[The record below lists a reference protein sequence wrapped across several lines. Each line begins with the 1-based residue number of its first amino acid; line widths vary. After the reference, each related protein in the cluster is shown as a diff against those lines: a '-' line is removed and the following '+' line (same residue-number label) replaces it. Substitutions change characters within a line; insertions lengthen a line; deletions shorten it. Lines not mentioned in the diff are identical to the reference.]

1 MREDTVVQLRQPGSF
16 EDDPL
21 TEVLR
26 LGARRL
32 LGQAVEAEVAGFV
45 EAYAHLTGSAGRRRI
60 VRHGHLPER
69 EIQTGIGPVAVRCP
83 RVRDRGA
90 GETGPRVRFTSR
102 ILPPYLRRAKSI
114 EELLPWLY
122 LKGISTGDFC
132 EALAALLGPEAPGL
146 SASTIARLKEVWQG
160 ELEHWQRRDLSAKR
174 YVYFWADGVHFSP
187 RLDHDKQCMCVI
199 IGADELGRKEL
210 LAIADGYRESAQSW
224 REVLLDLKRR
234 GLAIGARAGHH
245 LHGDGALGF
254 SRKAG
259 ASTREVYG
267 TTRERAL
274 LGAQDCC
281 HRRRAPGAKVL
292 LDLKLPKSVQ
302 PRAKQHLQDIWMAE
316 TRAVAEKAFDFFL
329 EAYGP
334 KYDKAVACLA
344 KDHDV
349 LLAFYDF
356 PAEHWKHIRTT
367 NPIES
372 TFATVRLRT
381 TKTKGCLSRMT
392 ALTMV
397 FKMCQSAS
405 KKWRR
410 RDGSH
415 QIADIIQGVK
425 FKDGEK
431 LTERAA

>member
-45 EAYAHLTGSAGRRRI
+45 EAYAHLTDSAGRRRI

-90 GETGPRVRFTSR
+90 GETGPRLRFTSR
-102 ILPPYLRRAKSI
+102 ILPPYLRRTKSI

-174 YVYFWADGVHFSP
+174 HVYFWADGVYFSP

-234 GLAIGARAGHH
+234 GLAIAPELAT
-245 LHGDGALGF
+245 GDGALGF
-254 SRKAG
+254 WKAL
-259 ASTREVYG
+259 REVYG
-267 TTRERAL
+267 TTREQRCWVHKTAN
-274 LGAQDCC
+274 
-281 HRRRAPGAKVL
+281 VL
-292 LDLKLPKSVQ
+292 NKLPKSVQ

-344 KDHDV
+344 KDRDV
-349 LLAFYDF
+349 LLAFYGF

-397 FKMCQSAS
+397 FKLCQSAS

-410 RDGSH
+410 LDGSH

>member
-1 MREDTVVQLRQPGSF
+1 M
-16 EDDPL
+16 
-21 TEVLR
+21 
-26 LGARRL
+26 
-32 LGQAVEAEVAGFV
+32 
-45 EAYAHLTGSAGRRRI
+45 
-60 VRHGHLPER
+60 
-69 EIQTGIGPVAVRCP
+69 
-83 RVRDRGA
+83 
-90 GETGPRVRFTSR
+90 
-102 ILPPYLRRAKSI
+102 PPYLRRAKSI

-174 YVYFWADGVHFSP
+174 YVYFWADGVYFSP

-234 GLAIGARAGHH
+234 GLAIAPELAT
-245 LHGDGALGF
+245 GDGALGF
-254 SRKAG
+254 WKAL
-259 ASTREVYG
+259 REVYG
-267 TTRERAL
+267 TTREQRCWVHKTAN
-274 LGAQDCC
+274 
-281 HRRRAPGAKVL
+281 VL
-292 LDLKLPKSVQ
+292 NKLPKSVQ

-344 KDHDV
+344 KDRDV

-367 NPIES
+367 NRPS
-372 TFATVRLRT
+372 KAPLRPCASGPPRPRARLPQPHDGAHHGLQAVHHVGQQEVASPGR
-381 TKTKGCLSRMT
+381 LAPDRRHHSRR
-392 ALTMV
+392 
-397 FKMCQSAS
+397 Q
-405 KKWRR
+405 
-410 RDGSH
+410 
-415 QIADIIQGVK
+415 IQGRRKANRTRRLKPASPTFDNSSFVIPVQRQVDV
-425 FKDGEK
+425 FASFDFE
-431 LTERAA
+431 LLEAIRHRVCHYCPVNC

>member
-1 MREDTVVQLRQPGSF
+1 M
-16 EDDPL
+16 
-21 TEVLR
+21 
-26 LGARRL
+26 
-32 LGQAVEAEVAGFV
+32 
-45 EAYAHLTGSAGRRRI
+45 
-60 VRHGHLPER
+60 
-69 EIQTGIGPVAVRCP
+69 
-83 RVRDRGA
+83 
-90 GETGPRVRFTSR
+90 
-102 ILPPYLRRAKSI
+102 
-114 EELLPWLY
+114 
-122 LKGISTGDFC
+122 
-132 EALAALLGPEAPGL
+132 GPEAPGL

-174 YVYFWADGVHFSP
+174 HVYFWADGVYFSP

-199 IGADELGRKEL
+199 IGADELGRKER

-234 GLAIGARAGHH
+234 GLAIAPELAT
-245 LHGDGALGF
+245 GDGALGF
-254 SRKAG
+254 WKAL
-259 ASTREVYG
+259 REVYG
-267 TTRERAL
+267 TTREQRCWVHKTAN
-274 LGAQDCC
+274 
-281 HRRRAPGAKVL
+281 VL
-292 LDLKLPKSVQ
+292 NKLPKSVQ

-329 EAYGP
+329 EADGP

-344 KDHDV
+344 KDRDV

-356 PAEHWKHIRTT
+356 PAEHWKHTT

-372 TFATVRLRT
+372 TFAAVRLRT

-397 FKMCQSAS
+397 FKLCQSAS